1 MKYRI
6 LHSTRYQYALSVS
19 NCYNLAYVL
28 PRATERQRI
37 DKLDIKVSPM
47 ATTRTIRS
55 DYFGNQFLQFSIEKD
70 HTELDVSITS
80 EIFIKDVSTSINLDF
95 GTPCAYVKYLL
106 QNSKDW
112 ETLSA
117 REFMLD
123 SPMVQAHND
132 LAEYAA
138 PSFSDDRPFLSAVME
153 LTQRIF
159 ADFTYDPTFSDVA
172 TPLAEVLKHKRG
184 VCQDFAHF
192 AIGCLRSLGF
202 PARYVSGYLETIP
215 PPGQKKLVGADAT
228 HAWFAVYSPGEGW
241 YEFDPTNNK
250 ITGEQHIT
258 TAWGRDYS
266 DVTPLKGV
274 IFGGGHSPQLFV
286 SVDVRRIAEDFVQ
299 TQTQTQGQ
307 SQSQIQR

>member
-1 MKYRI
+1 MKFRI
-6 LHSTRYQYALSVS
+6 KHSTRYRYALPVS

-28 PRATERQRI
+28 PRYTDKQRI
-37 DKLDIKVSPM
+37 DSIDVNVSPL
-47 ATTRTIRS
+47 ATTRTMRS

-70 HTELDVSITS
+70 HTELDVSIIS
-80 EIFIKDVSTSINLDF
+80 EITIKETIANTNLDF
-95 GTPCAYVKYLL
+95 GNPCSYVKYLL
-106 QNSKDW
+106 QHSKEW
-112 ETLSA
+112 ETLCA
-117 REFMLD
+117 REFALD
-123 SPMVQAHND
+123 SPMVQAHHE
-132 LAEYAA
+132 LADYAA
-138 PSFSDDRPFLSAVME
+138 PSFTEDRPFLSAVME

-159 ADFTYDPTFSDVA
+159 TDFKYDPEFSDVA

-192 AIGCLRSLGF
+192 AIGCLRSLGY
-202 PARYVSGYLETIP
+202 PARYVSGYLETLP
-215 PPGQKKLVGADAT
+215 APGQEKLIGADAT

-250 ITGEQHIT
+250 VTGEQHIT

-286 SVDVRRIAEDFVQ
+286 SVDVRRIEDDVSQ
-299 TQTQTQGQ
+299 HPIQNQ
-307 SQSQIQR
+307 SQSQSQS